1 VHLTARVHHGH
12 HHLGADVQSNQV
24 HLVAVD
30 HQGQLP
36 DMLEELNKLLARSL
50 NQVRGEFGTFFDR
63 NNVDI
68 N

>member
-1 VHLTARVHHGH
+1 
-12 HHLGADVQSNQV
+12 
-24 HLVAVD
+24 
-30 HQGQLP
+30 
-36 DMLEELNKLLARSL
+36 MLEELNKLLARSL